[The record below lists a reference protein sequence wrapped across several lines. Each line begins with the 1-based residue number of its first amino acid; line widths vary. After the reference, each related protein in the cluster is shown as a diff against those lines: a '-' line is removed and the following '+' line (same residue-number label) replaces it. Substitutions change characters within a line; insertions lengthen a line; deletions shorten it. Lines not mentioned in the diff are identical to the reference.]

1 MSFSSKTQCCCSATL
16 LYLNTS
22 RASDKFCANVSC
34 FSSISCSSCWC
45 ILNRITVFSK
55 EQFLYSIHFN
65 YLHTQESNFYW
76 KIIFWIRGQQR
87 SLEAMMRSS
96 IATRGYLRPPE
107 TIWGHYRSFELI
119 KCILRTIGNECY
131 KLEAIRG
138 HLRPSKSLQVIK
150 GQHGNKRLLK
160 VIRGYCR
167 SFEVIWGQHK
177 LLEVIRDHQRSL
189 YFIAWSL

>member
-1 MSFSSKTQCCCSATL
+1 MHTTYYVSLQEFFGIFEGDISWMYGMYPILIQYALLWSSYYRYIKYILKKGKSSKQNTLEYKENSVNVFCVKMSFSSKTQCCCSATL

-96 IATRGYLRPPE
+96 IATRGY
-107 TIWGHYRSFELI
+107 
-119 KCILRTIGNECY
+119 
-131 KLEAIRG
+131 
-138 HLRPSKSLQVIK
+138 
-150 GQHGNKRLLK
+150 
-160 VIRGYCR
+160 
-167 SFEVIWGQHK
+167 
-177 LLEVIRDHQRSL
+177 
-189 YFIAWSL
+189 